1 MVFQLIDHDELII
14 KSRMLLAAKDAMMCQ
29 LSIEYGILRQIGLTI
44 SRARKV
50 KLAQDT
56 PRDIDRRIHQ
66 GIRFCFAIQGICWPY
81 KCVQVKIRNVKKIQE
96 FALFLSGCFSAES

>member
-1 MVFQLIDHDELII
+1 MKFDILIYMIKKIISNDLTIGLFNFVFC
-14 KSRMLLAAKDAMMCQ
+14 RMLLAAKDAMMCQ

-66 GIRFCFAIQGICWPY
+66 GNRLLWQRL
-81 KCVQVKIRNVKKIQE
+81 RNR
-96 FALFLSGCFSAES
+96 G

>member
-81 KCVQVKIRNVKKIQE
+81 KCV
-96 FALFLSGCFSAES
+96 